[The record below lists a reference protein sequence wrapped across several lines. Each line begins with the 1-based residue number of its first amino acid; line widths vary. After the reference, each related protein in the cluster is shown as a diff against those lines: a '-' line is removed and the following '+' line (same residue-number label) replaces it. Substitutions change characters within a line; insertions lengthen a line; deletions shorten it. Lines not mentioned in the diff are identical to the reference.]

1 MAGVALARA
10 VAARAVA
17 IVALR
22 KNAIVRNSLL
32 GRGSGE
38 AGVSSLYALLLAVA
52 GLTGSERIE
61 QLSFR
66 FVSNFMNIK
75 GALLWLGL
83 GLSPILSRLVARKET
98 KSVG

>member
-22 KNAIVRNSLL
+22 KKAIVRNSLL

-38 AGVSSLYALLLAVA
+38 AGVSSLSGFLLGLP

-61 QLSFR
+61 QLSFM
-66 FVSNFMNIK
+66 FVLNYMN
-75 GALLWLGL
+75 ANAWDFVAGL
-83 GLSPILSRLVARKET
+83 DPSPILPRLVARKET